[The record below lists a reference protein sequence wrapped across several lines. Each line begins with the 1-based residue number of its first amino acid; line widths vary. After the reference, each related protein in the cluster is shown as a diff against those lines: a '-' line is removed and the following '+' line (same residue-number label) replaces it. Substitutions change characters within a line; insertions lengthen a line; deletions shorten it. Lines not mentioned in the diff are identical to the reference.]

1 MIVANCTTP
10 ASFFHLLRRQA
21 LMKVRKPLIV
31 MSPKSLL
38 RHPKVASTVEELA
51 EGSFQR
57 LIPDTTVDPK
67 KVTRVVL
74 CSGKVYYDLLEARG
88 DKTNVALVRFE
99 QLYPMPIEELEIELA
114 RYSKKAELV
123 WAQEEP
129 RNMGA
134 WTIIDE
140 TLPEVLGREIP
151 YVGRLRSAAPATGS
165 PKKHKAQLEALL
177 ADAIGGDR
185 GQR

>member
-1 MIVANCTTP
+1 MANCTTP
-10 ASFFHLLRRQA
+10 ASYFHLLRRQA

-51 EGSFQR
+51 EGSFQP
-57 LIPDTTVDPK
+57 LIPDATVDPK

-88 DKTNVALVRFE
+88 DDGKVALVRFE
-99 QLYPMPIEELEIELA
+99 QLYPMPIAELQAELG
-114 RYSKKAELV
+114 RYSKKVELV

-140 TLPEVLGREIP
+140 TLPEVLGREVP
-151 YVGRLRSAAPATGS
+151 YAGRPRSAAPATGS

-177 ADAIGGDR
+177 AEAIRWG
-185 GQR
+185 